1 MKFQLSLLVLA
12 STCITQSIAA
22 AFPREDNPLAAI
34 LEARDDDQ
42 SDWAP
47 PGAPPPLPGQTFLE
61 YLDNILGGEGEIK
74 NEPHKKKRDYVEKYA
89 LGTTYWEE
97 ESGRFNAS
105 IVDAGC
111 RAGLK
116 PHLVVG
122 DITLENGDE
131 LLDVTV
137 GQVNTILM
145 ASRRENKESR
155 QKIEEGYA
163 KILHMNAG
171 TAGAIAEEEMKTG
184 LIRSKNPDANAKIE
198 LRKLLDIKKIPY
210 YLILLSGSLSVGA
223 VIGGVQAGIVHATS
237 EVELGWENWLISAVG
252 YAISIFA
259 ATEFS
264 RFAPRISQAGL
275 YSPLM
280 VFVWAKKKIRESRAA
295 RLSRASAALAAGG
308 ATNAASNAANA
319 DYVTPQQAAD
329 NLAHLSEIGQA
340 GLQHGLQSVEDTAN
354 ILNKEIGTGR
364 CRS

>member
-1 MKFQLSLLVLA
+1 M
-12 STCITQSIAA
+12 
-22 AFPREDNPLAAI
+22 PREHNPLADI

-61 YLDNILGGEGEIK
+61 YLNNILGGEGEIK
-74 NEPHKKKRDYVEKYA
+74 NEPHPDNHKRAYIEA
-89 LGTTYWEE
+89 NGLGTTYWEE
-97 ESGRFNAS
+97 ATGRFNAS

-111 RAGLK
+111 SSGLK
-116 PHLVVG
+116 PRLMVG
-122 DITLENGDE
+122 DITLANGDE
-131 LLDVTV
+131 VYDQTVSDVNALLIRTRKA
-137 GQVNTILM
+137 N
-145 ASRRENKESR
+145 ARSR
-155 QKIEEGYA
+155 QSIEEAYA
-163 KILHMNAG
+163 DLLHKNA
-171 TAGAIAEEEMKTG
+171 ASALALAEEEMKTG
-184 LIRSKNPDANAKIE
+184 LIRSPNPDANAKIE

-210 YLILLSGSLSVGA
+210 YLIILSGSLSVGA

-295 RLSRASAALAAGG
+295 RISRASAALAAGG
-308 ATNAASNAANA
+308 ATSAANTAANNA

-329 NLAHLSEIGQA
+329 NLAHLAEIGEA
-340 GLQHGLQSVEDTAN
+340 GLQHGLQSVSDTAN